1 MQKIDKSVVS
11 HCVHVFLAVLS
22 NSILTIY
29 EQKKLNETDVA
40 GGIGGEKPNNFLYSL
55 VILY

>member
-11 HCVHVFLAVLS
+11 HCVHVFLAILS

-40 GGIGGEKPNNFLYSL
+40 GGEGERNQTIFYIHS
-55 VILY
+55 

>member
-11 HCVHVFLAVLS
+11 HCVNIFLAVLS

-40 GGIGGEKPNNFLYSL
+40 GGEQPNNLLYSL
-55 VILY
+55 LILY